1 MEAKRLKN
9 KAAGSLILI
18 TGGVRSGKSTFAE
31 KLAGESS
38 KKVIYL
44 ATARV
49 EDNEM
54 LERVARHQARRPA
67 NVRTVEEPLKPHL
80 ILEEEGDGSTL
91 ILLDCLTVLMSNLF
105 LEYIDQRG
113 AVRQGEDIF
122 ADEELLKAAAESTL
136 DYIKVFSETASRCPA
151 DVVVVTNEVGMGVVP
166 DYPVGR
172 VFRDLS
178 GRANQAVAAAAD
190 QVWLV
195 VCGIPQR
202 FK

>member
-1 MEAKRLKN
+1 MKD

-31 KLAGESS
+31 KLAGESG

-44 ATARV
+44 ATARI
-49 EDNEM
+49 EDDEM

-67 NVRTVEEPLKPHL
+67 NVRTIEEPLKPHL
-80 ILEEEGDGSTL
+80 VLEEEGDGSTL
-91 ILLDCLTVLMSNLF
+91 ILLDCLTVLMSNIF
-105 LEYIDQRG
+105 LEDIDQHG

-122 ADEELLKAAAESTL
+122 ADEELLKAAAERTL
-136 DYIKVFSETASRCPA
+136 DYIKIFSETAFRCPA

-202 FK
+202 FR

>member
-1 MEAKRLKN
+1 VKD

-31 KLAGESS
+31 KLAEERR
-38 KKVIYL
+38 KKMIYL

-49 EDNEM
+49 EDDEM
-54 LERVARHQARRPA
+54 RERVARHRSRRPA
-67 NVRTVEEPLKPHL
+67 NVRTIEEPLKPHL

-91 ILLDCLTVLMSNLF
+91 ILLDCLTVLMSNIF
-105 LEYIDQRG
+105 LEDIDQHG

-122 ADEELLKAAAESTL
+122 ADEELLKAAAERTL
-136 DYIKVFSETASRCPA
+136 DYIKIFSETASCCPA

-178 GRANQAVAAAAD
+178 GRANQVVAAAAD
-190 QVWLV
+190 QVWMV